1 MAEWGS
7 FHLTK
12 QGESLLADAH
22 NQKQLMLTRIVL
34 GSGELAEGQSAGT
47 LTELVK
53 QEQSFPIRSITN
65 NNDGTFTIES
75 RVTNNGLAA
84 GYRVKECGV
93 MAETYSYDDDG
104 NTITTSVLFGTAQAT
119 ESDFMPAPTGATMV
133 DAPMRI
139 TIVIDSDVNVTAKID
154 YDAYATIKYSDAQDE
169 KIKELIKSVVNGLDI
184 LPVGTILAFSGRLSD
199 IPNGWHICDGTDGT
213 PDLTGRFLEGV
224 TSDAG
229 KTKEAGLPNIKATF
243 RGGGPFGDTWSN
255 NAVSGA
261 VYYAK
266 PAGYRANSHI
276 NNSPWFDAAD
286 LALDAS
292 RSSKIY
298 GKSSTVQPASYTVL
312 YIIKQKNVSI
322 EI

>member
-65 NNDGTFTIES
+65 NNDGTFTIEA
-75 RVTNNGLAA
+75 RVTNNSLTA

-93 MAETYSYDDDG
+93 MAETYSYDDEG

-133 DAPMRI
+133 DASLPTRGKSTMTPTRLSSIRTRKTRNGMRKRKRSSRKSRLRS
-139 TIVIDSDVNVTAKID
+139 TSCLSVRFSR
-154 YDAYATIKYSDAQDE
+154 
-169 KIKELIKSVVNGLDI
+169 SVV
-184 LPVGTILAFSGRLSD
+184 R
-199 IPNGWHICDGTDGT
+199 
-213 PDLTGRFLEGV
+213 
-224 TSDAG
+224 
-229 KTKEAGLPNIKATF
+229 
-243 RGGGPFGDTWSN
+243 
-255 NAVSGA
+255 
-261 VYYAK
+261 
-266 PAGYRANSHI
+266 
-276 NNSPWFDAAD
+276 
-286 LALDAS
+286 
-292 RSSKIY
+292 
-298 GKSSTVQPASYTVL
+298 
-312 YIIKQKNVSI
+312 
-322 EI
+322 

>member
-65 NNDGTFTIES
+65 NNDGTFTIEA
-75 RVTNNGLAA
+75 RVTNNSLTA

-93 MAETYSYDDDG
+93 MAETYSYDDEG

-133 DAPMRI
+133 DASMRI
-139 TIVIDSDVNVTAKID
+139 VIVIDSDVNVTAKID
-154 YDAYATIKYSDAQDE
+154 YDAYATIKYVDSADE
-169 KIKELIKSVVNGLDI
+169 KLQATIDAI
-184 LPVGTILAFSGRLSD
+184 LSRIYPVGSIYLSVDSTSPESIFGGTWEPIPTGKMLLSAGDGYDVESTGGEAEHTLTVDELPSHSHDMIIKNTNENGRTDEANNSGSGSSGFE
-199 IPNGWHICDGTDGT
+199 NFATWHT
-213 PDLTGRFLEGV
+213 
-224 TSDAG
+224 
-229 KTKEAGLPNIKATF
+229 KTT
-243 RGGGPFGDTWSN
+243 GGGKAHN
-255 NAVSGA
+255 NLPPYLA
-261 VYYAK
+261 VYMWKRIA
-266 PAGYRANSHI
+266 
-276 NNSPWFDAAD
+276 
-286 LALDAS
+286 
-292 RSSKIY
+292 
-298 GKSSTVQPASYTVL
+298 
-312 YIIKQKNVSI
+312 
-322 EI
+322 

>member
-12 QGESLLADAH
+12 QGESMLADAH

-65 NNDGTFTIES
+65 NNDGTFTIEA
-75 RVTNNGLAA
+75 RVTNNSLTA

-93 MAETYSYDDDG
+93 MAETYSYDDEG

-133 DAPMRI
+133 DSEMRI

-154 YDAYATIKYSDAQDE
+154 YDAYATIKYVDSADE
-169 KIKELIKSVVNGLDI
+169 KLQATVDAI
-184 LPVGTILAFSGRLSD
+184 LSRIYPVGSIYLSVDSTSPESIFGGTWEPIPTGKMLLSAGDGYAVESTGGEAEHTLTVDELPSHSHDMIIKNTDERGRTDEANNSGSGSSGFE
-199 IPNGWHICDGTDGT
+199 NFATWHT
-213 PDLTGRFLEGV
+213 
-224 TSDAG
+224 
-229 KTKEAGLPNIKATF
+229 KTT
-243 RGGGPFGDTWSN
+243 GGGKAHN
-255 NAVSGA
+255 NLPPYLA
-261 VYYAK
+261 VYMWKRIA
-266 PAGYRANSHI
+266 
-276 NNSPWFDAAD
+276 
-286 LALDAS
+286 
-292 RSSKIY
+292 
-298 GKSSTVQPASYTVL
+298 
-312 YIIKQKNVSI
+312 
-322 EI
+322 

>member
-47 LTELVK
+47 LTELVN

-65 NNDGTFTIES
+65 NNDGTFTIEA
-75 RVTNNGLAA
+75 RVTNNSLTA

-93 MAETYSYDDDG
+93 MAETYSYDDEG

-139 TIVIDSDVNVTAKID
+139 TIVIDSDVNVMAKID
-154 YDAYATIKYSDAQDE
+154 YDAYATIKYVDSADE
-169 KIKELIKSVVNGLDI
+169 KLQATIDAI
-184 LPVGTILAFSGRLSD
+184 LSRIYPVGSIYLSVDSTSPESIFGGTWEPIPTGKMLLSAGDGYAVESTGGEAEHTLTVDELPSHSHDMIIKNTNENGRTDEANNSGSGSSGFE
-199 IPNGWHICDGTDGT
+199 NFATWHT
-213 PDLTGRFLEGV
+213 
-224 TSDAG
+224 
-229 KTKEAGLPNIKATF
+229 KTT
-243 RGGGPFGDTWSN
+243 GGGKAHN
-255 NAVSGA
+255 NLPPYLA
-261 VYYAK
+261 VYMWKRIA
-266 PAGYRANSHI
+266 
-276 NNSPWFDAAD
+276 
-286 LALDAS
+286 
-292 RSSKIY
+292 
-298 GKSSTVQPASYTVL
+298 
-312 YIIKQKNVSI
+312 
-322 EI
+322 

>member
-22 NQKQLMLTRIVL
+22 NQKQLMLTRIML

-65 NNDGTFTIES
+65 NNDGTFTIEA
-75 RVTNNGLAA
+75 RVTNNSLTA

-93 MAETYSYDDDG
+93 MAETYSYDDEG

-133 DAPMRI
+133 DSEMRI

-154 YDAYATIKYSDAQDE
+154 YDAYATIKYVDSADE
-169 KIKELIKSVVNGLDI
+169 KLQATIDTI
-184 LPVGTILAFSGRLSD
+184 LSRIYPVGSIYLSVDSTSPESIFGGTWEPIPTGKMLLSAGDGYAVESTGGEAEHTLTVDELPSHSHDMIIKNTNENGRTDEANNSGSGSSGFE
-199 IPNGWHICDGTDGT
+199 NFATWHT
-213 PDLTGRFLEGV
+213 
-224 TSDAG
+224 
-229 KTKEAGLPNIKATF
+229 KTT
-243 RGGGPFGDTWSN
+243 GGGKAHN
-255 NAVSGA
+255 NLPPYLA
-261 VYYAK
+261 VYMWKRIA
-266 PAGYRANSHI
+266 
-276 NNSPWFDAAD
+276 
-286 LALDAS
+286 
-292 RSSKIY
+292 
-298 GKSSTVQPASYTVL
+298 
-312 YIIKQKNVSI
+312 
-322 EI
+322 

>member
-1 MAEWGS
+1 MAEWDS

-93 MAETYSYDDDG
+93 LAETYSYDDDG
-104 NTITTSVLFGTAQAT
+104 NTVTTTSLFGTAQAT

-133 DAPMRI
+133 DASMRI
-139 TIVIDSDVNVTAKID
+139 VIVINSDVNVTAKID
-154 YDAYATIKYSDAQDE
+154 YDAYATIKYVDSADE
-169 KIKELIKSVVNGLDI
+169 KLQATIDAI
-184 LPVGTILAFSGRLSD
+184 LSRIYPVGSIYLSVDSTSPESIFGGTWEPIPTGKMLLSAGDGYAVESTGGEAEHTLTVDELPSHSHDMIIKNTNENGRTDEANNSGSGSSGFE
-199 IPNGWHICDGTDGT
+199 NFATWHT
-213 PDLTGRFLEGV
+213 
-224 TSDAG
+224 
-229 KTKEAGLPNIKATF
+229 KTT
-243 RGGGPFGDTWSN
+243 GGGKAHN
-255 NAVSGA
+255 NLPPYLA
-261 VYYAK
+261 VYMWKRIA
-266 PAGYRANSHI
+266 
-276 NNSPWFDAAD
+276 
-286 LALDAS
+286 
-292 RSSKIY
+292 
-298 GKSSTVQPASYTVL
+298 
-312 YIIKQKNVSI
+312 
-322 EI
+322 

>member
-65 NNDGTFTIES
+65 NNDGTFTIEA
-75 RVTNNGLAA
+75 RVTNNSLTA

-93 MAETYSYDDDG
+93 MAETYSYDDEG

-133 DAPMRI
+133 DSEMRI

-154 YDAYATIKYSDAQDE
+154 YDAYATIKYVDSADE
-169 KIKELIKSVVNGLDI
+169 KLQATIDAILSRIYPVGSIYLSVDSTSPESIFGGTWEPIPTGKMLLSAGDGYAVESTGGEAEHTLTVDELPSHSHDMLIKNTNENG
-184 LPVGTILAFSGRLSD
+184 GTHEANNSGSGSSGFE
-199 IPNGWHICDGTDGT
+199 NFATWHT
-213 PDLTGRFLEGV
+213 
-224 TSDAG
+224 
-229 KTKEAGLPNIKATF
+229 KTT
-243 RGGGPFGDTWSN
+243 GGGKAHN
-255 NAVSGA
+255 NLPPYLA
-261 VYYAK
+261 VYMWKRIA
-266 PAGYRANSHI
+266 
-276 NNSPWFDAAD
+276 
-286 LALDAS
+286 
-292 RSSKIY
+292 
-298 GKSSTVQPASYTVL
+298 
-312 YIIKQKNVSI
+312 
-322 EI
+322 

>member
-34 GSGELAEGQSAGT
+34 GSGELADGQSVRT
-47 LTELVK
+47 LTELVN

-65 NNDGTFTIES
+65 NNDGTFTIEA
-75 RVTNNGLAA
+75 RVTNNSLTA

-93 MAETYSYDDDG
+93 MAETYSYDDEG

-169 KIKELIKSVVNGLDI
+169 EWYEKAKALIQKVASSLDI
-184 LPVGTILAFSGRLSD
+184 LPIGTILAFGGSLSD
-199 IPNGWHICDGTDGT
+199 IPDGWHICNGKDGT

-224 TSDAG
+224 AEASAKGTFKD
-229 KTKEAGLPNIKATF
+229 AGLPNIKGIFGNTEEQSSQFSGVFKAIGT
-243 RGGGPFGDTWSN
+243 RGGAAPNGYSGGGYN
-255 NAVSGA
+255 VSM
-261 VYYAK
+261 
-266 PAGYRANSHI
+266 
-276 NNSPWFDAAD
+276 
-286 LALDAS
+286 DAS
-292 RSSKIY
+292 RASSVY
-298 GKSSTVQPASYTVL
+298 GNSETVQPSSYTVY
-312 YIIKQKNVSI
+312 YIIKQKKVTI

>member
-65 NNDGTFTIES
+65 NNDGTFTIEA
-75 RVTNNGLAA
+75 RVTNNSLTA

-93 MAETYSYDDDG
+93 MAETYSYDDEG

-133 DAPMRI
+133 DASMRI
-139 TIVIDSDVNVTAKID
+139 GIVIDSDVNVTAKID
-154 YDAYATIKYSDAQDE
+154 YDAYATIKYVDSADE
-169 KIKELIKSVVNGLDI
+169 KLQATIDAI
-184 LPVGTILAFSGRLSD
+184 LSRIYPVGSIYLSVDSTSPESIFGGTWEPIPTGKMLLSAGDGYAVESTGGEAEHTLTVDELPSHSHDMIIKNTNENGRTDEANNSGSGSSGFE
-199 IPNGWHICDGTDGT
+199 NFATWHT
-213 PDLTGRFLEGV
+213 
-224 TSDAG
+224 
-229 KTKEAGLPNIKATF
+229 KTT
-243 RGGGPFGDTWSN
+243 GGGKAHN
-255 NAVSGA
+255 NLPPYLA
-261 VYYAK
+261 VYMWKRIA
-266 PAGYRANSHI
+266 
-276 NNSPWFDAAD
+276 
-286 LALDAS
+286 
-292 RSSKIY
+292 
-298 GKSSTVQPASYTVL
+298 
-312 YIIKQKNVSI
+312 
-322 EI
+322 

>member
-65 NNDGTFTIES
+65 NNDGTFTIEA
-75 RVTNNGLAA
+75 RVTNNSLTA

-93 MAETYSYDDDG
+93 MAETYSYDDEG

-154 YDAYATIKYSDAQDE
+154 YDAYATIKYVDSADE
-169 KIKELIKSVVNGLDI
+169 KLQATIDAI
-184 LPVGTILAFSGRLSD
+184 LSRIYPVGSIYLSVD
-199 IPNGWHICDGTDGT
+199 S
-213 PDLTGRFLEGV
+213 
-224 TSDAG
+224 TSP
-229 KTKEAGLPNIKATF
+229 ESI
-243 RGGGPFGDTWSN
+243 FGDTWEPIPPGKMLLSAGDGYAVESTGGEAEHTLTVDELPSHSHDMIIKNTNENGRTDEAN
-255 NAVSGA
+255 NSGSGSSGFENFATWHTKTTGGGKAHNNLPPYLA
-261 VYYAK
+261 VYLWKRIA
-266 PAGYRANSHI
+266 
-276 NNSPWFDAAD
+276 
-286 LALDAS
+286 
-292 RSSKIY
+292 
-298 GKSSTVQPASYTVL
+298 
-312 YIIKQKNVSI
+312 
-322 EI
+322 

>member
-34 GSGELAEGQSAGT
+34 GSGELAEGQSTGT

-65 NNDGTFTIES
+65 NNDGTFTIEA
-75 RVTNNGLAA
+75 RVTNNSLTA

-93 MAETYSYDDDG
+93 MAETYSYDDEG

-154 YDAYATIKYSDAQDE
+154 YDAYATIKYVDSADE
-169 KIKELIKSVVNGLDI
+169 KMQATIDAI
-184 LPVGTILAFSGRLSD
+184 LSRIYPVGSIYLSVDSTSPESIFGGTWEPIPTGKMLLSAGDGYAVESTGGEAEHTLTVDELPSHSHDMIIKNTNENGRTDEANNSGSGSSGFE
-199 IPNGWHICDGTDGT
+199 NFATWHT
-213 PDLTGRFLEGV
+213 
-224 TSDAG
+224 
-229 KTKEAGLPNIKATF
+229 KTT
-243 RGGGPFGDTWSN
+243 GGGKAHN
-255 NAVSGA
+255 NLPPYLA
-261 VYYAK
+261 VYMWKRIA
-266 PAGYRANSHI
+266 
-276 NNSPWFDAAD
+276 
-286 LALDAS
+286 
-292 RSSKIY
+292 
-298 GKSSTVQPASYTVL
+298 
-312 YIIKQKNVSI
+312 
-322 EI
+322 

>member
-65 NNDGTFTIES
+65 NNDGTFTIEA
-75 RVTNNGLAA
+75 RVTNNSLTA

-93 MAETYSYDDDG
+93 MAETYSYDDEG

-133 DAPMRI
+133 DASMRI
-139 TIVIDSDVNVTAKID
+139 VIVIDSDVNVTAKID
-154 YDAYATIKYSDAQDE
+154 YDAYATIKYVDSADE
-169 KIKELIKSVVNGLDI
+169 KLQATIDAI
-184 LPVGTILAFSGRLSD
+184 LSRIYPVGSIYLSVDSTSPESIFGGTWEPIPTGKMLLSAGDGYDVESTGGEAEHTLTVDELPSHSHDMIIKNTDERGRTDEANNSGSGSSGFE
-199 IPNGWHICDGTDGT
+199 NFATWHT
-213 PDLTGRFLEGV
+213 
-224 TSDAG
+224 
-229 KTKEAGLPNIKATF
+229 KTT
-243 RGGGPFGDTWSN
+243 GGGKAHN
-255 NAVSGA
+255 NLPPYLA
-261 VYYAK
+261 VYMWKRIA
-266 PAGYRANSHI
+266 
-276 NNSPWFDAAD
+276 
-286 LALDAS
+286 
-292 RSSKIY
+292 
-298 GKSSTVQPASYTVL
+298 
-312 YIIKQKNVSI
+312 
-322 EI
+322 

>member
-65 NNDGTFTIES
+65 NNDGTFTIEA
-75 RVTNNGLAA
+75 RVTNNSLTA

-93 MAETYSYDDDG
+93 MAETYSYDDEG

-133 DAPMRI
+133 DASMRI
-139 TIVIDSDVNVTAKID
+139 VIVIDSDVNVTAKID
-154 YDAYATIKYSDAQDE
+154 YDAYATIKYVDSADE
-169 KIKELIKSVVNGLDI
+169 KLQATIDAI
-184 LPVGTILAFSGRLSD
+184 LSRIYPVGSIYLSVDSTSPESIFGGTWEPIPTGKMLLSAGDGYAVESTGGEAEHTLTVDELPSHSHDMIIKNTNENGRTDEANNSGSGSSGFE
-199 IPNGWHICDGTDGT
+199 NFATWHT
-213 PDLTGRFLEGV
+213 
-224 TSDAG
+224 
-229 KTKEAGLPNIKATF
+229 KTT
-243 RGGGPFGDTWSN
+243 GGGKAHN
-255 NAVSGA
+255 NLPPYLA
-261 VYYAK
+261 VYMWKRIA
-266 PAGYRANSHI
+266 
-276 NNSPWFDAAD
+276 
-286 LALDAS
+286 
-292 RSSKIY
+292 
-298 GKSSTVQPASYTVL
+298 
-312 YIIKQKNVSI
+312 
-322 EI
+322 